1 MRQKMEEDGQEKTF
15 LVFKTEVQSECVP
28 TEEE

>member
-1 MRQKMEEDGQEKTF
+1 MRQKMEEDGQERTF
-15 LVFKTEVQSECVP
+15 LVFKTEVQRECVP